1 MNTAF
6 TLANLE
12 NNVRFDQT
20 VRHIADHWH
29 RSQAHAIGLFMV
41 CLGAVLVVFC
51 CLSAYQRYGRRGQR
65 PRPLAVFRQ
74 LARQV
79 GLDWWQRLL
88 LMEVAHRQRLRSPAA
103 LLLAP
108 SAYRQYT
115 NRYLDKVG
123 RWRRRAMGAQLD
135 AIAVYLFQGPRDTP
149 PTNSASV
156 PWS

>member
-1 MNTAF
+1 MPDCI

-29 RSQAHAIGLFMV
+29 RGQGQSIGLFLV
-41 CLGAVLVVFC
+41 CLGTALLAFWGI
-51 CLSAYQRYGRRGQR
+51 SAWQRYHRRDQR
-65 PRPLAVFRQ
+65 PRPHAVFRQ

-88 LMEVAHRQRLRSPAA
+88 LIWVARRQHLRTPTT
-103 LLLAP
+103 LLVAP

-115 NRYLDKVG
+115 NRYLQRTG
-123 RWRRRAMGAQLD
+123 AWRRRAMSAQLD
-135 AIAVYLFQGPRDTP
+135 AIADHLFRPAPSTPGPRETLE
-149 PTNSASV
+149 
-156 PWS
+156 